1 MSYTHFPRW
10 LRELITELGC
20 WKAIKRTN
28 LNKSPVLK
36 VCQHIPLNSP
46 LMQPGPFLQGCSNK
60 LSDIRIIIAK
70 CDPDCGYWYNQKTPR
85 GFKIRH
91 SLTGGAEFPTLG
103 NSVVM
108 TELPIA
114 LSERGTALVA
124 GGDVEAVGLPTQ
136 MGFPSPRE
144 DSWQGAHSRSSK
156 GR

>member
-28 LNKSPVLK
+28 LNKSLVLK
-36 VCQHIPLNSP
+36 VCQHIPLNFP
-46 LMQPGPFLQGCSNK
+46 LMQPGPLLQGCSNK

-91 SLTGGAEFPTLG
+91 GVPGGAELPTLG
-103 NSVVM
+103 NCCNDS
-108 TELPIA
+108 
-114 LSERGTALVA
+114 TASDTVCEWDSP
-124 GGDVEAVGLPTQ
+124 GGLGVTLGLGAAYPD
-136 MGFPSPRE
+136 GFPFSQR
-144 DSWQGAHSRSSK
+144 GFLARSTLQEW
-156 GR
+156 